1 MNKKSA
7 FPVLDPLPPPM
18 SRLQEIRRILWWIL
32 LLNLAVAA
40 AKWGYGVVTHS
51 LGMQADGL
59 HSSFDGFSN
68 VIALIGLWLTTPPPD
83 TNHPYGHKKFEALTA
98 GVIGAFLVM
107 TCLYLLWKAY
117 WSWTL
122 ALHPQVT
129 GISFFIMIV
138 TMGINIFV
146 TRWERQ
152 KGTELKSDILTAD
165 SYHTAS
171 DVLTSCSVLIGLVAI
186 QAGYAFV
193 DPLVAVL
200 IAGVIAWTAFLV
212 LKDVLSSLTDAVRLD
227 PDEVRAAVLTIP
239 GILDCHEIRTR
250 GLTHHVFVDLSIHV
264 DPAWSVE
271 QAHNIATT
279 VEELLIEQFDSVEDV
294 VVHIEPEGHEPGG

>member
-1 MNKKSA
+1 
-7 FPVLDPLPPPM
+7 M
-18 SRLQEIRRILWWIL
+18 SRLHEIRRILWWIL
-32 LLNLAVAA
+32 LLNLGVAA
-40 AKWGYGVVTHS
+40 AKWAYGVVTHS

-59 HSSFDGFSN
+59 HSSFDGLSN
-68 VIALIGLWLTTPPPD
+68 VIGLIGIWLTTPPPD
-83 TNHPYGHKKFEALTA
+83 ANHPYGHKKFEALTA
-98 GVIGAFLVM
+98 GIIGAFLVL

-122 ALHPQVT
+122 ELHPQVT
-129 GISFFIMIV
+129 SISFFIMIV
-138 TMGINIFV
+138 TMGVNIFV

-171 DVLTSCSVLIGLVAI
+171 DVLTSCSVLVGLVAI
-186 QAGYAFV
+186 KAGYAFV

-200 IAGVIAWTAFLV
+200 IAVVIAWTAFVV
-212 LKDVLSSLTDAVRLD
+212 LKDVLLSLTDAIRLN

-264 DPAWSVE
+264 DPSWSVE
-271 QAHNIATT
+271 QAHCLATT
-279 VEELLIEQFDSVEDV
+279 VEQILIGQFDSVEDV
-294 VVHIEPEGHEPGG
+294 VVHIEPEGHEPGR

>member
-1 MNKKSA
+1 
-7 FPVLDPLPPPM
+7 M

-32 LLNLAVAA
+32 LLNLGVAA
-40 AKWGYGVVTHS
+40 AKWAYGVVTHS

-59 HSSFDGFSN
+59 HSSFDGLSN
-68 VIALIGLWLTTPPPD
+68 VIGLIGIWLTTPPPD
-83 TNHPYGHKKFEALTA
+83 ANHPYGHKKFEALTA
-98 GVIGAFLVM
+98 GIIGAFLVL

-122 ALHPQVT
+122 ELHPQVT
-129 GISFFIMIV
+129 SISFFIMIV
-138 TMGINIFV
+138 TMGVNIFV

-171 DVLTSCSVLIGLVAI
+171 DVLTSCSVLVGLVAI
-186 QAGYAFV
+186 KAGYAFV

-200 IAGVIAWTAFLV
+200 IAVVIAWTAFVV
-212 LKDVLSSLTDAVRLD
+212 LKDVLLSLTDAIRLN
-227 PDEVRAAVLTIP
+227 PNEVRAAVLSIP

-271 QAHNIATT
+271 QAHCLATT

-294 VVHIEPEGHEPGG
+294 VVHIEPEGH

>member
-1 MNKKSA
+1 
-7 FPVLDPLPPPM
+7 M
-18 SRLQEIRRILWWIL
+18 SRLQDIRRILWWIL
-32 LLNLAVAA
+32 LLNLGVAA
-40 AKWGYGVVTHS
+40 AKWTYGVMTHS

-59 HSSFDGFSN
+59 HSSFDGLSN
-68 VIALIGLWLTTPPPD
+68 VIGLIGLWLTTPPPD
-83 TNHPYGHKKFEALTA
+83 ANHPYGHKKFEALTA
-98 GVIGAFLVM
+98 GIIGAFLVL

-122 ALHPQVT
+122 ELHPQVT

-138 TMGINIFV
+138 TMGVNIFV

-171 DVLTSCSVLIGLVAI
+171 DVLTSCSVLVGLVAI

-193 DPLVAVL
+193 DPLVAIL

-212 LKDVLSSLTDAVRLD
+212 LKDVLSSLTDAIRLD
-227 PDEVRAAVLTIP
+227 PEEVRAAVLTIP
-239 GILDCHEIRTR
+239 GILHCHEIRTR

-264 DPAWSVE
+264 DPACSVE
-271 QAHNIATT
+271 QAHNLATT
-279 VEELLIEQFDSVEDV
+279 VEELLIGQFDSVEDV
-294 VVHIEPEGHEPGG
+294 VVHIEPEGH